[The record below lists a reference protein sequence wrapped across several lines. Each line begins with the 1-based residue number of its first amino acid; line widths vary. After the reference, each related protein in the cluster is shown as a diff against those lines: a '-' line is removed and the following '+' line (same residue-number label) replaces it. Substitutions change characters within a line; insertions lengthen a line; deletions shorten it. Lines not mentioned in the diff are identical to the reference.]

1 MRILTLHYVAC
12 NLYNIPLLRK
22 KNQLI
27 FSPKQKYIIDLS
39 KSFEKIK
46 KRYITKY
53 STRPVAIFTKGR
65 TSKRRR
71 KRRRNSCQFLRFNKG
86 RILCFGEDFRQ
97 NLRVT
102 YSRRINVRSVIKM
115 ATFLLMQRALR
126 RERVFLVRSQQ
137 LYFLDDVN
145 LISRQRAKRNSI
157 YSSNEMKYK

>member
-1 MRILTLHYVAC
+1 M
-12 NLYNIPLLRK
+12 
-22 KNQLI
+22 
-27 FSPKQKYIIDLS
+27 
-39 KSFEKIK
+39 
-46 KRYITKY
+46 
-53 STRPVAIFTKGR
+53 AIFTKGR

-71 KRRRNSCQFLRFNKG
+71 KRRRNSCLFLRFNKG

-145 LISRQRAKRNSI
+145 LISR
-157 YSSNEMKYK
+157 